1 MSDLLEFLAARDA
14 PYCYRCLAM
23 AFPHVRVQSQLDAA
37 LRDGAP
43 VIIGEG
49 RCAICR
55 LTTTVVAFVPDSP
68 DLARLIRRI

>member
-14 PYCYRCLAM
+14 PFCFRCLGT
-23 AFPHVRVQSQLDAA
+23 AFPHVRVQSQLEAA
-37 LRDGAP
+37 LREGAP
-43 VIIGEG
+43 LIIGEG

-55 LTTTVVAFVPDSP
+55 LTTTVVAHVPDSP